1 MKKPKSLTQM
11 FNERIGI
18 SKPTEQ
24 LELEQV
30 EPAKLLDTQ
39 DKKDFLMEK
48 EGRYIYDAGM
58 SEAEASRKA
67 QEDLTRLEKGEVK

>member
-1 MKKPKSLTQM
+1 MKKPKTLTQM
-11 FNERIGI
+11 FNERVGI

-30 EPAKLLDTQ
+30 EPAKPLDTQ
-39 DKKDFLMEK
+39 DKKDFLMEQ

-58 SEAEASRKA
+58 SEAAAMRKA
-67 QEDLTRLEKGEVK
+67 QEDLSRLEKERK